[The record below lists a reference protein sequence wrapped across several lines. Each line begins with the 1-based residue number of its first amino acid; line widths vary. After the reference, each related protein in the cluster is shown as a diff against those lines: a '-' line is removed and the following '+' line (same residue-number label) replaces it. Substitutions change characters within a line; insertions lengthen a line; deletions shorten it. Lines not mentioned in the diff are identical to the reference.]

1 MNVCTKQNTHNFTIG
16 NLYKCDQ
23 EGTQVCLAIS
33 RVELVVLKSGM
44 KFKPDIELTYLN
56 VTDKYCLQEI

>member
-1 MNVCTKQNTHNFTIG
+1 MIICEKENTHNFILG
-16 NLYKCDQ
+16 QLYKCDQ
-23 EGTQVCLAIS
+23 PQTAVCIAIS
-33 RVELVVLKSGM
+33 ENELVVLKSGM